1 MLQPS
6 MSTSQRGPCRRLRR
20 LDMQHALRADGGRR
34 GSGPGLLRDP
44 LQVLVVGHLPVDEP
58 AVVGKVE
65 DAVGT
70 RSGPAD
76 GRGWTPS
83 TLHFT
88 ASRPLFTAAMDSRSR
103 WLVGW
108 SSSST
113 LAPESIIRESMHRT
127 FSPPESTFTGL
138 YTSSP
143 EKSIRPR
150 KPRR

>member
-1 MLQPS
+1 MSLPS
-6 MSTSQRGPCRRLRR
+6 AVKSKIRLATVWTSWWSWQ
-20 LDMQHALRADGGRR
+20 
-34 GSGPGLLRDP
+34 
-44 LQVLVVGHLPVDEP
+44 E
-58 AVVGKVE
+58 K
-65 DAVGT
+65 
-70 RSGPAD
+70 
-76 GRGWTPS
+76 S

-113 LAPESIIRESMHRT
+113 LAPESIIRESIHRT
-127 FSPPESTFTGL
+127 FSPPERTFTGL